1 MKFTKQLFSVLF
13 IASMLFACSP
23 DDGRDGA
30 TGSKGEQGEPG
41 EAGADG
47 AQGDTGTANVIYSDW
62 IVRDFDIAVASE
74 TNQQL
79 IATLGLN
86 DIDFDEDVL
95 LVYGRNEVNVL
106 VSEVYQLP
114 YILASQQEYYGFNIS
129 SFNGGYSL
137 RIQVSTL
144 DGGSNLF
151 TFFDDFRYVIIP
163 GGNPVSS
170 NRNGNSES
178 TGSKSSGLDYTTMTY
193 QEIIDHFNIPD

>member
-30 TGSKGEQGEPG
+30 TGPKGEQGEPG

-137 RIQVSTL
+137 EFKCQL
-144 DGGSNLF
+144 
-151 TFFDDFRYVIIP
+151 
-163 GGNPVSS
+163 
-170 NRNGNSES
+170 
-178 TGSKSSGLDYTTMTY
+178 
-193 QEIIDHFNIPD
+193 